1 MKHEIVIIDTGLD
14 RMTGPRETNDVSVTM
29 RRPWQARKKAHG

>member
-1 MKHEIVIIDTGLD
+1 MLRISLIDTDLD
-14 RMTGPRETNDVSVTM
+14 QMTDPRETNDVAVTV

>member
-14 RMTGPRETNDVSVTM
+14 RMTGPRETNDVAVTM
-29 RRPWQARKKAHG
+29 RPMWQARKKDQG